1 MKILRVE
8 YLLQNGAFASSA
20 EHEGLLEEIR
30 DAIKAVAWPPGNAS
44 FVINP
49 IKQAN
54 GVKPIKNGCMDR
66 LYAHGWRHEK
76 RMKIASDA
84 KPGPVDAVK
93 TLSGGREFVLEW
105 ETGNI
110 SSSHRALNKVAIGL
124 LEKTI
129 VGGALIVPS
138 REMYR
143 WLTDRVGNYREIE
156 PYFPVWKNLRIDEGV
171 LLVIEVEYDATSDQ
185 VPVIAKGTDGRA
197 KKTKKKDTRRKRK
210 SN

>member
-8 YLLQNGAFASSA
+8 YLIRKGSFVRSQEFEALFA
-20 EHEGLLEEIR
+20 EIT
-30 DAIKAVAWPPGNAS
+30 DAIKAVSWPPGS
-44 FVINP
+44 DTFILKP
-49 IKQAN
+49 EKMGN
-54 GVKPIKNGCMDR
+54 GVKPIKDDCMSH

-76 RMKIASDA
+76 RIEIAAKA

-93 TLSGGREFVLEW
+93 NTSTGREFVIEW

-110 SSSHRALNKVAIGL
+110 SSSHRALNKIAVGL

-138 REMYR
+138 RDMYK

-156 PYFPVWKNLRIDEGV
+156 PYFPVWKNLKIAEGV
-171 LLVIEVEYDATSDQ
+171 LLVIEVEHDGVSEQA
-185 VPVIAKGTDGRA
+185 PKIIKGTDGRA
-197 KKTKKKDTRRKRK
+197 LR
-210 SN
+210 